1 MIMLQEY
8 LAELKNILVELN
20 PYRAVL
26 FGSYA
31 EGTAQT
37 DSDIDLI
44 VVLNKNDL
52 PKSFAE
58 RSENYSSVK
67 KYFNLL
73 KDKVPMDLIVYTKR
87 EWEEFLKADNSF
99 TRDVLEKGNVL
110 I

>member
-8 LAELKNILVELN
+8 LVELKNILTELN
-20 PYRAVL
+20 PYKAIL

-31 EGTAQT
+31 EGTAQA

-58 RSENYSSVK
+58 RSENYSLVK
-67 KYFNLL
+67 KYFKLL
-73 KDKVPMDLIVYTKR
+73 KAKVPIDLIVYTRR
-87 EWEEFLKADNSF
+87 ECDDFLKAENSF
-99 TRDVLEKGNVL
+99 TREILEKGKVL
-110 I
+110 V